1 MGKPSKSQPSSEEAL
16 SEGSHSSEEEQFNE
30 QINEEEDEEELEAV
44 ARPASSGD
52 DDAGDDNSPLAEN
65 DASGEEDSENEG
77 DEEDGNTPANTEISR
92 REKARLKEMQRLK
105 KQKVQEI
112 LDAQNA
118 AIDADMNNKGKGR
131 LKYLLQQTEI
141 FAHFAKGDQSASQ
154 KRAKGRGRHA
164 SKVTEEEEDEECLK
178 EEEDGLIGT
187 GNTRLVTQ
195 PSCIQGKMRDYQL
208 AGLNWLI
215 RLYENGINGILADEM
230 GLGKTLQTIS
240 LLGYLHE
247 FRGIT
252 GPHMVVAPKS
262 TLGNWM
268 NEIRRFCPVL
278 RAVKFLG
285 NPDERRHI
293 REELLVAGKFDVC
306 VTSFEMAIKE
316 KTALRRFSWR
326 YIIIDEAHRIK
337 NENSLLSK
345 TMRLYNTNYRLLIT
359 GTPLQNNLHELWSL
373 LNFLLPEIFSSAETF
388 DEWFQISGENDQQEV
403 VQQLHKVLR
412 PFLLRRLKSD
422 VEKGLPPKKETILKV
437 GMSQLQK
444 QFYRAL
450 LQKDLEVVNA
460 GGERKRL
467 LNIAMQLRKCCN
479 HPYLFQGAEPGPP
492 YTTGEHLITNAGKM
506 VLLDKL
512 LKKLKERDSRVL
524 IFSQMTR
531 LLDILEDYLMFRGY
545 LYCRIDGNT
554 GGEDRDASIEAFNTP
569 GSEKFVFL
577 LSTRAG
583 GLGINLATA
592 DVVILY
598 DSDWNPQVDLQ
609 AQDRAHRIGQKK
621 EVQVFRFCTEYTIE
635 EKVIERAYKKLA
647 LDALV
652 IQQGRLAEQKTVNK
666 DELLQMVRFGAEM
679 VFSSK
684 DSTITDE
691 DIDRIIAKGEEATA
705 ELDAK
710 MKKFTE
716 DAIKFKMDDNA
727 ELYDFDDEKDENKL
741 DFKKIVSENW
751 IEPPK
756 RERKRNYSE
765 SDYFKQTMRQGGPA
779 KPREPRI
786 PRMPQLH
793 DFQFFNTQRINE
805 LYEKEVRYL
814 MQTNQKNQLKDTIDV
829 DEPEDLGD
837 PLTAE
842 EREEKER
849 LLEEGFSSWSRRDFN
864 TFIRACEKYGRNDI
878 KGIASEME
886 GKTEEEVERYA
897 KIFKERYREL
907 NDYDRIIKNI
917 ERGEARISR
926 KDEIMKA
933 IGKKLDRYKN
943 PWLELKI
950 QYGQNKGKLY
960 NEECDRFMICMVH
973 KLGYGNWDEL
983 KAAFRT
989 SPLFRFDWFVKSRT
1003 TQELARRC
1011 DTLIRLVE
1019 RENQEVDERERQA
1032 RKEKKLGKSMTPSKR
1047 SMGRHPSES
1056 PSSLKK
1062 RRQSL
1067 MDDYVT
1073 AGKKRK

>member
-1 MGKPSKSQPSSEEAL
+1 MMRPSEREVSSDEAY
-16 SEGSHSSEEEQFNE
+16 SSEEEQQVNN
-30 QINEEEDEEELEAV
+30 QPPSVEEDDEELEAV
-44 ARPASSGD
+44 ARSADSGED
-52 DDAGDDNSPLAEN
+52 NVDADEAPVSDDEVVPVEDDADE
-65 DASGEEDSENEG
+65 
-77 DEEDGNTPANTEISR
+77 DEEDEEKAEISK
-92 REKARLKEMQRLK
+92 REKARLKELQKKK
-105 KQKVQEI
+105 KQKIQDI

-118 AIDADMNNKGKGR
+118 SIDADMNNKGKGR
-131 LKYLLQQTEI
+131 LKYLLQQTEL
-141 FAHFAKGDQSASQ
+141 FAHFAKNDPSPSQ
-154 KRAKGRGRHA
+154 KKGKGRGRHA
-164 SKVTEEEEDEECLK
+164 SKLTEEEEDEECLK
-178 EEEDGLIGT
+178 EEEGGVS
-187 GNTRLVTQ
+187 GSRLLTQ
-195 PSCIQGKMRDYQL
+195 PTCIQGKMRDYQL

-240 LLGYLHE
+240 LLAYLHE
-247 FRGIT
+247 YRGIS

-268 NEIRRFCPVL
+268 NEIKRFCPVL

-285 NPDERRHI
+285 NPEERRYI
-293 REELLVAGKFDVC
+293 RDELLVAGKFDIC

-316 KTALRRFSWR
+316 KTTLRRFSWR

-345 TMRLYNTNYRLLIT
+345 TMRLFSTNFRLLIT
-359 GTPLQNNLHELWSL
+359 GTPLQNNLHELWAL
-373 LNFLLPEIFSSAETF
+373 LNFLLPEVFSSAETF

-437 GMSQLQK
+437 GMSQMQK
-444 QFYRAL
+444 QYYKAL
-450 LQKDLEVVNA
+450 LQKDLEVVNG

-492 YTTGEHLITNAGKM
+492 YTTGDHLVTNAGKM

-512 LKKLKERDSRVL
+512 LPKLKERDSRVL

-531 LLDILEDYLMFRGY
+531 LLDILEDYLMYRGY
-545 LYCRIDGNT
+545 QYCRIDGNT
-554 GGEDRDASIEAFNTP
+554 DGDERDASIEAYNKP

-621 EVQVFRFCTEYTIE
+621 EVQVFRFCTENAIE
-635 EKVIERAYKKLA
+635 AKVIERAYKKLA

-666 DELLQMVRFGAEM
+666 DELLQMVRYGAEM

-691 DIDRIIAKGEEATA
+691 DIERIIAKGEEATA

-716 DAIKFKMDDNA
+716 EAIQFKMDDNA
-727 ELYDFDDEKDENKL
+727 DLYNFDDDNKDENKF
-741 DFKKIVSENW
+741 DFKKIVSDNW
-751 IEPPK
+751 NDPPK
-756 RERKRNYSE
+756 RERKRNYCE
-765 SDYFKQTMRQGGPA
+765 TEYFKQTLRQGAPA
-779 KPREPRI
+779 KPKEPRI

-793 DFQFFNTQRINE
+793 DFQFFNTSRLNE
-805 LYEKEVRYL
+805 LYEKEVRHL
-814 MQTNQKNQLKDTIDV
+814 MQAHQQTQVKDTIEV
-829 DEPEDLGD
+829 DEPQEAGD

-842 EREEKER
+842 EVEEKEQ
-849 LLEEGFSSWSRRDFN
+849 LLEEGFPTWGKRDFN
-864 TFIRACEKYGRNDI
+864 AFIRACEKYGRDDI
-878 KGIASEME
+878 KSISSEME

-897 KIFKERYREL
+897 QVFKERFMEL
-907 NDYDRIIKNI
+907 GEYDRIIKNI
-917 ERGEARISR
+917 EKGEARISR

-933 IGKKLDRYKN
+933 IGKKLDRYRN

-960 NEECDRFMICMVH
+960 NEDCDRFMICMVH
-973 KLGYGNWDEL
+973 KVGYGNWEEL
-983 KAAFRT
+983 KSEFKT
-989 SPLFRFDWFVKSRT
+989 SISFKFDWYVKSRSA
-1003 TQELARRC
+1003 QEIARRC
-1011 DTLIRLVE
+1011 DTLIRLIE
-1019 RENQEVDERERQA
+1019 KENQEYEERERQA
-1032 RKEKKLGKSMTPSKR
+1032 RKQKKLVKSSTPSKR
-1047 SMGRHPSES
+1047 PSSRQANES
-1056 PSSLKK
+1056 PPSLKK
-1062 RRQSL
+1062 RKQLS
-1067 MDDYVT
+1067 MDDFVSS
-1073 AGKKRK
+1073 GKRRK